1 VCLRDRSRLQ
11 GSEKQVFITYHYQRL
26 ASLFELRPT
35 KETMRTNLYAR
46 FSILATTLVA
56 FTQLSTLNPQPASA
70 QSPVPDSFNQGLSV
84 G

>member
-1 VCLRDRSRLQ
+1 
-11 GSEKQVFITYHYQRL
+11 
-26 ASLFELRPT
+26 
-35 KETMRTNLYAR
+35 MRTNLYAR